1 MEKKE
6 KEFIKRINID
16 KADNRANGT
25 MLLIIISILTYVPPL
40 ITGEFDFGIV
50 FEIASL
56 VFLVIAKKYMSTY
69 DEDNAKRFIVF
80 SMIAIG
86 WILIYDIIF
95 YLASMQDIADLI
107 IFSYDYWISEILSI
121 VYFIGLYDVY
131 WYLSK
136 ADNPE
141 KYKESTDWFYETYE
155 GKDEEK

>member
-1 MEKKE
+1 
-6 KEFIKRINID
+6 
-16 KADNRANGT
+16 
-25 MLLIIISILTYVPPL
+25 
-40 ITGEFDFGIV
+40 
-50 FEIASL
+50 
-56 VFLVIAKKYMSTY
+56 MSTY